1 MNKLATIE
9 DVNILFRPLSPQES
23 EKAEALI
30 DVVSNMLRLHA
41 EEVRIDLDDKVKKN
55 EAYKSVVKS
64 VIVDIVSRALM
75 SSTNSEPMTQ
85 FSQAALGYSISGTY
99 FNPGGGVFIK
109 RDELKRLGLKK
120 QRYGAIDIYDVNSR
134 DNCNFNK

>member
-41 EEVRIDLDDKVKKN
+41 EEVNVNLDDKVSKN
-55 EAYKSVVKS
+55 ESFKSVVTS

-75 SSTNSEPMTQ
+75 TSTTTEAMTQ
-85 FSQAALGYSISGTY
+85 YSQSALGYTVSGT
-99 FNPGGGVFIK
+99 FLNPGGGIFIK
-109 RDELKRLGLKK
+109 REELKRLGLKK
-120 QRYGAIDIYDVNSR
+120 QRYGVLDIYDINSR
-134 DNCNFNK
+134 NNCVIDK